1 MTANSLISSEVRQ
14 TARVAV
20 RIVVSRLRGVLP
32 CLLALCI
39 VAQTICADTI
49 TYQQLRQDQS
59 GRATTVASVPTV
71 ARTKDQSQDQGQN
84 QQGQTGQTGQAGQ
97 AGTAQ
102 ESDTHPEFV
111 RLPDGRIVRYG
122 PGIVCDENC

>member
-1 MTANSLISSEVRQ
+1 MSANRLVTPKVRQ
-14 TARVAV
+14 SACLAI
-20 RIVVSRLRGVLP
+20 RIVISRTRAALP
-32 CLLALCI
+32 CSLALCI
-39 VAQTICADTI
+39 VVQTVCADTI

-84 QQGQTGQTGQAGQ
+84 QQGQTGQTGQTGQ

-102 ESDTHPEFV
+102 ESD
-111 RLPDGRIVRYG
+111 
-122 PGIVCDENC
+122 